1 MTWGRYYN
9 RSSQYRRCRVTRATN
24 LKIMS
29 VFGQEERVV
38 RRGNMKPTQGKRY
51 VRYSLMVLLIQLLCW
66 PAGGLHAQNFA
77 PPASAQKYSFYPQGG
92 NFFGDLWPN
101 NFVDLDTSAG
111 IRAYKGSDYSYN
123 GHLGIDTEIKGFA
136 AQAVG
141 VPVFAALD
149 GTVIEAHDGEFD
161 MNTQSG
167 NQPVN

>member
-1 MTWGRYYN
+1 
-9 RSSQYRRCRVTRATN
+9 
-24 LKIMS
+24 
-29 VFGQEERVV
+29 
-38 RRGNMKPTQGKRY
+38 MKPTQGKRY
-51 VRYSLMVLLIQLLCW
+51 VRYSLMALLTQLLCW

-101 NFVDLDTSAG
+101 NFVDVDTGAG
-111 IRAYKGSDYSYN
+111 IRAYNGSDYSYN

-167 NQPVN
+167 NQPVNYVKLDHRNGQTTTYFHLKKNSVAVTVGQHVVAMAVEA